1 MPAEQVSHL
10 TELRRYTRNRRFRL
24 LAIDGPPGSGKTYAA
39 QYLANE
45 LQTPCIHVDDFLVEH
60 KGGYVNYIRY
70 DDLEVALADGPAII
84 EGVCLLEILERIGAS
99 ADLFIYVSP
108 ARSARDTRDASDLKL
123 EVSQYYA
130 RHRPVD
136 IADIVLSHSALS
148 QSGSNDMMNTRS
160 EAVDIA
166 FIQAKMKLAIALA
179 VGGMLSLI
187 VGLIVLLYGVTNQDS
202 ASLSIA
208 GAEISATGIG
218 GVIMVT
224 SVLWAFFSYKTRP
237 KYASTHQ
244 VSEKYDA
251 NDNLLERV
259 EQKATTEFRVQRKN
273 QS

>member
-24 LAIDGPPGSGKTYAA
+24 LAIDGPPGSGKTCAA

-60 KGGYVNYIRY
+60 KGGYVDYIRY

-224 SVLWAFFSYKTRP
+224 SVLWAFFPIKRGPNTLVPIKFLRSMM
-237 KYASTHQ
+237 
-244 VSEKYDA
+244 
-251 NDNLLERV
+251 L
-259 EQKATTEFRVQRKN
+259 TTIF
-273 QS
+273 